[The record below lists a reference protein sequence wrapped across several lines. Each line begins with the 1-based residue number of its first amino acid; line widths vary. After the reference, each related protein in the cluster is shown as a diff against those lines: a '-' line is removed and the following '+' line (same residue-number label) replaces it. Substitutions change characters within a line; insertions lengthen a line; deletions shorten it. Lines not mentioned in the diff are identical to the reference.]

1 MDKWRS
7 PTVVQSDRRG
17 FFFRAASCAF
27 LCSIRSERCRSQNRF
42 GGSRRCPASGIS
54 SGAGK
59 KAMIENFWQIAAVG
73 FAAQMVDGAL
83 GMAYGLTSTSL
94 LLTLGYSPAA
104 ASAAVHLAETATTA
118 VSATSHQVAR
128 NVDWKLVRPLAV
140 AGVLGG
146 VAGASLLAT
155 GAGDF
160 LQPFVSAY
168 LAVMGGVI
176 LWKAFRNLPAIRPP
190 RGLLPLGG
198 CGGVLDAIGG
208 GGWGP
213 IVSGTLV
220 ASGSSARH
228 MIGSAIAAEF
238 FVTTAIAVTFA
249 GHLGWQE
256 FGLAALALV
265 VGGVPAAPFA
275 ALIVRFA
282 PRRALM
288 FGVGLLIVVLGV
300 FGIWRT
306 VFAS

>member
-1 MDKWRS
+1 
-7 PTVVQSDRRG
+7 
-17 FFFRAASCAF
+17 
-27 LCSIRSERCRSQNRF
+27 
-42 GGSRRCPASGIS
+42 
-54 SGAGK
+54 
-59 KAMIENFWQIAAVG
+59 MIEEFWQIAAVG

-118 VSATSHQVAR
+118 VSAGSHHIAR
-128 NVDWKLVRPLAV
+128 NVDWKLVRPLAI

-146 VAGASLLAT
+146 IAGASLLAT
-155 GAGDF
+155 GAGDM
-160 LQPFVSAY
+160 LRPFVSAY
-168 LAVMGGVI
+168 LAFMGFMI
-176 LWKAFRNLPAIRPP
+176 LWRAFHNLASIRPP

-198 CGGVLDAIGG
+198 IGGFLDAIGG

-220 ASGSSARH
+220 ASGHSARH

-249 GHLGWQE
+249 GHMGWQE

-275 ALIVRFA
+275 ALIVRFV

-288 FGVGLLIVVLGV
+288 IGVGLLIVFLGLY
-300 FGIWRT
+300 G
-306 VFAS
+306 ASRIVIGG